1 MYDGAPA
8 ENIYGSELRPEY
20 IQLGYDL
27 FLDKQTLKA
36 KMITPGNIFDVRDKK
51 GGLYELVEKGGVD
64 IIYASAF
71 IHLFD
76 WEGQVEVCC
85 LLSELLK
92 YEKGSKILGRQ
103 IGTTDGNAQEFIH
116 ASAANG
122 KTIWL
127 QSRTSW
133 EKLWEEVGKRMGTE
147 GKWEVKSKTT
157 VWEDDSGKLR
167 WFWFEVIR
175 K

>member
-64 IIYASAF
+64 IIYA
-71 IHLFD
+71 
-76 WEGQVEVCC
+76 
-85 LLSELLK
+85 
-92 YEKGSKILGRQ
+92 
-103 IGTTDGNAQEFIH
+103 
-116 ASAANG
+116 
-122 KTIWL
+122 
-127 QSRTSW
+127 
-133 EKLWEEVGKRMGTE
+133 
-147 GKWEVKSKTT
+147 
-157 VWEDDSGKLR
+157 
-167 WFWFEVIR
+167 
-175 K
+175 